1 MRVLNEQMDFC
12 YVKLNTVQ
20 FYLNS
25 RKPLDDFQP
34 DSSVTAVSGGCVLV
48 FRFVRG
54 DGVKRQWHTTFS

>member
-34 DSSVTAVSGGCVLV
+34 DSSVMAVSGGCVLI
-48 FRFVRG
+48 FRG